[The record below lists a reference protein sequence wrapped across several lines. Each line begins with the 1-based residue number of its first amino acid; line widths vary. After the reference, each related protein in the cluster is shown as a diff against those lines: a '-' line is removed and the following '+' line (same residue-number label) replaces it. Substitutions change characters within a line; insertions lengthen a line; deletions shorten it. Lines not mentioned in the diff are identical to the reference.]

1 VNGTDQQRGIRAG
14 VLAYLIWGLLTI
26 YWKRLADFD
35 PVELIGWRIVTATIV
50 MAVVITARRSWP
62 VVRGA
67 LADRSSL
74 RWIVGASVLLTG
86 NWGAYVYAVVHG
98 RVLETALGYFMAPLG
113 TMAVGI
119 LVLGEHPTRAQK
131 ASMVL
136 AAAAIVELT
145 VSYGRVPVAAL
156 VIAVSWTFY
165 GLCKRHIPLGG
176 VDSFAA
182 ESFVLVVPAIV
193 AVAALASRGDSIP
206 RSGSAGELTLMAFSG
221 VATAVPLSLFAFAA
235 MRVPF
240 TILGP
245 IQYLVPIINLVLG
258 WLVYDEQMPASRLV
272 GFGLVWIALV
282 LVTVD
287 RIRVNSAA
295 RLATS

>member
-1 VNGTDQQRGIRAG
+1 MNGTDQERGIRAG
-14 VLAYLIWGLLTI
+14 IVAYLIWGLLTI

-35 PVELIGWRIVTATIV
+35 PIELIGWRVATATVVMIV
-50 MAVVITARRSWP
+50 VVTARRSWP
-62 VVRGA
+62 AIRST
-67 LADRSSL
+67 LSTRSSL
-74 RWIVGASVLLTG
+74 LWTIAAAVLLTG
-86 NWGAYVYAVVHG
+86 NWGAYVYAVVNE

-113 TMAVGI
+113 TMAIGI
-119 LVLGEHPTRAQK
+119 LLLGERPTRAQK

-136 AAAAIVELT
+136 AAAAVVELT

-165 GLCKRHIPLGG
+165 GLCKRRVPLSG

-182 ESFVLVVPAIV
+182 ETFVLIVPAVV
-193 AVAALASRGDSIP
+193 AITVLAGRSDSIP
-206 RSGSAGELTLMAFSG
+206 QSGSGGELTLVALSG
-221 VATAVPLSLFAFAA
+221 IATAIPLSLFAFAA
-235 MRVPF
+235 VRVPF

-245 IQYLVPIINLVLG
+245 IQFLVPIINLLLG

-272 GFGLVWIALV
+272 GFGLVWLALM

-287 RIRVNSAA
+287 RIRVSSAA
-295 RLATS
+295 RLATP